1 MTPTVRERLGPY
13 EILSGLGRGGM
24 ALVYRAWDARLER
37 EVAIK
42 LLHPRHA
49 APAARERFLVEARA
63 ASALNHA
70 NICTVFDIGESH
82 GSPYLVMELLRGETL
97 KERIERGPLRV
108 YEILRHGA
116 EIADALAAA
125 HARGI
130 VHRDIKPANVFL
142 AERPGG
148 GCQVKVLDFGLAQ
161 VGGAPAASGLP
172 VRLAR
177 EAGGPN
183 RLATGLTLDGATV
196 GTVAYMSPE
205 QALGEP
211 LDARADLFSLGVVL
225 YEMATRQVPFHGA
238 TQEEAFKDLLE
249 AEPEPIHHW
258 NDTIPRGLERL
269 IRQLLARRPAAR
281 MQTAAAVSSAL
292 RELAAKQGKGWL
304 CRREPVVPLV
314 RAEEPVARRG
324 LPVRL
329 REVSRLEGLT
339 SAESVDSS
347 VGF

>member
-13 EILSGLGRGGM
+13 EILSSLGHGGM

-63 ASALNHA
+63 ASALNHP
-70 NICTVFDIGESH
+70 NSCTVFDIGESD
-82 GSPYLVMELLRGETL
+82 GSPYLVMELLHGETL
-97 KERIERGPLRV
+97 KARIERGPLTAD
-108 YEILRHGA
+108 EILRHGA

-142 AERPGG
+142 IERPGG
-148 GCQVKVLDFGLAQ
+148 SCHVKVLDFGLAQ
-161 VGGAPAASGLP
+161 VGDSPVASGVP
-172 VRLAR
+172 AR
-177 EAGGPN
+177 RPCDLN
-183 RLATGLTLDGATV
+183 CLTTGLTLVGATV

-258 NDTIPRGLERL
+258 NDAIPRGLERL
-269 IRQLLARRPAAR
+269 IRQLLAKRPAAR
-281 MQTAAAVSSAL
+281 MQTAVEVAAAL
-292 RELAAKQGKGWL
+292 RELAAKQDSGWL
-304 CRREPVVPLV
+304 RRREPAVPLV
-314 RAEEPVARRG
+314 RAEEPIARRG
-324 LPVRL
+324 LPTRGQGID
-329 REVSRLEGLT
+329 STEGL
-339 SAESVDSS
+339 ASVEA
-347 VGF
+347 VINPVRA

>member
-13 EILSGLGRGGM
+13 EILGRLGHGGM
-24 ALVYRAWDARLER
+24 ALVYRAWDGRLER

-42 LLHPRHA
+42 LLHPRHT

-63 ASALNHA
+63 ASALNHP
-70 NICTVFDIGESH
+70 NICTVFDIGESN
-82 GSPYLVMELLRGETL
+82 GAPYLVMELLQGETL
-97 KERIERGPLRV
+97 KARIERGPLRV
-108 YEILRHGA
+108 DEILRHGA

-142 AERPGG
+142 VERPGG
-148 GCQVKVLDFGLAQ
+148 GCHVKVLDFGLAQ
-161 VGGAPAASGLP
+161 VGDAPEACAAP
-172 VRLAR
+172 VQPAR
-177 EAGGPN
+177 QVGEPN
-183 RLATGLTLDGATV
+183 RSMTGLTLDGATV

-225 YEMATRQVPFHGA
+225 YEMATRQVPFRGA
-238 TQEEAFKDLLE
+238 SHAEAFESLLE

-258 NDTIPRGLERL
+258 NDTVPRRLESL
-269 IRQLLARRPAAR
+269 ILQLLAKRPAAR
-281 MQTAAAVSSAL
+281 MQTAAEVAAAL
-292 RELAAKQGKGWL
+292 RELAAKQARGWL
-304 CRREPVVPLV
+304 RRREPVVPLV
-314 RAEEPVARRG
+314 RAQEPVARRG
-324 LPVRL
+324 LPVRGQGIG
-329 REVSRLEGLT
+329 RVEGL
-339 SAESVDSS
+339 ASVETQGTS